1 MSEFEHSTIAVN
13 GVDLNY
19 RIDGTP
25 EGPKIMFSNSL
36 ATNLSMWNP
45 QVEALKDRY
54 RILRYDKRG
63 HGGSG

>member
-19 RIDGTP
+19 RIDGTS

-36 ATNLSMWNP
+36 ATNLSMWDP
-45 QVEALKDRY
+45 QVEALKNRY
-54 RILRYDKRG
+54 RILR
-63 HGGSG
+63 